1 MSLYQSIEKTF
12 FHSLTRKIFG
22 NVLFLVLPNLILIGL
37 GYWLYRSLQALQAQ
51 LADQPEV
58 GQQLADLAQATGFV
72 AGVMLILTIVVAG
85 FALFFMRHLFMRPIN
100 SMIEVLRAVKDK
112 DGDISATLPV
122 QTHDEIA
129 RMAESYNDFSA
140 SLKQMIAD
148 TRQRSVRVSLSAS
161 QLQKVVLAAKGSAEE
176 QVSKAQAVFQA
187 SQESTTAIEG
197 IAAHTQSISERNSH
211 NLAEV
216 RDSSAELVR
225 VSEQVATIETQ
236 VKEFQQ
242 VVEQLAENSASIISI
257 LSLVQGF
264 SEQTNLLALNA
275 SIEAARAGEAGRG
288 FAVVAD
294 EVRTLS
300 QKVNTATGEIDS
312 KINTMVSLVESTRSG
327 AEVIMQNV
335 SDTDGFISATSAR
348 FGTMVNDFEVLN
360 SQLGEISA
368 AIEELSYTNRHSHEQ
383 VSDITRLADSIRQ
396 EMEVSSQHS
405 RELDGAT
412 EEMQELLSRFTIGYG
427 GFEQIIT
434 EAKDWARLVEAELEG
449 LAAQG
454 INLFDTHYIR
464 TNKGQLPEKY
474 DTGYTDAYDAR
485 LRPLFDRCITEND
498 AFMVAAGFDLNGYC
512 PANNTKVSQPLTGEF
527 EVDNALS
534 RHRRIFAGTR
544 AEIQRASHDSPFLL
558 QTFIRDTGEILNSL
572 SVPLYING
580 RRWGSFCVA
589 FTPDHLLNATR
600 D

>member
-58 GQQLADLAQATGFV
+58 GQQLADLAQTTGFV

-100 SMIEVLRAVKDK
+100 SMIEVLRAVKEK

-485 LRPLFDRCITEND
+485 LRPLFDRCVTEND

-544 AEIQRASHDSPFLL
+544 AEIQRAAHNSPFLL

>member
-12 FHSLTRKIFG
+12 FNSMTRKILG
-22 NVLFLVLPNLILIGL
+22 NVLFLVLPSLILIGL
-37 GYWLYRSLQALQAQ
+37 GYWLHLALQELQSLLTDA
-51 LADQPEV
+51 PEA
-58 GQQLADLAQATGFV
+58 GQQVASLAQTTGLV
-72 AGVMLILTIVVAG
+72 AGVMLVLTVVVAG
-85 FALFFMRHLFMRPIN
+85 FTLFFMRHLFLRPIH
-100 SMIEVLRAVKDK
+100 SMTHVLRAVKDRG
-112 DGDISATLPV
+112 GDISATLPI

-129 RMAESYNDFSA
+129 GMAESYNDFSS

-148 TRQRSVRVSLSAS
+148 TRERSVRVSLSAS
-161 QLQKVVLAAKGSAEE
+161 QLQQVVLAAKGSAEE

-187 SQESTTAIEG
+187 SQESTSAIEG

-211 NLAEV
+211 NLSEV
-216 RDSSAELVR
+216 RDSSAQLVR
-225 VSEQVATIETQ
+225 VSEQVATIESQ

-242 VVEQLAENSASIISI
+242 VVEQLADNSASIISI

-300 QKVNTATGEIDS
+300 QKVNTATVEIDS
-312 KINTMVSLVESTRSG
+312 KVNAMVSLVESTRSG

-335 SDTDGFISATSAR
+335 SDTDGFIAQTSSR
-348 FGTMVNDFEVLN
+348 FGTMVSDFEALN
-360 SQLGEISA
+360 GQLGEISA

-396 EMEVSSQHS
+396 EMEVSSEHS
-405 RELDGAT
+405 LALDGAT

-434 EAKDWARLVEAELEG
+434 TARQWAHMVETELEA
-449 LAAQG
+449 LASQG
-454 INLFDTHYIR
+454 ANMFDTQYVR

-474 DTGYTDAYDAR
+474 NTSYVDAYESR
-485 LRPLFDRCITEND
+485 LQPLFDRCLSENG
-498 AFMVAAGFDLNGYC
+498 AFTVAAGFDLNGYC
-512 PANNTKVSQPLTGEF
+512 PANNSKVSKPITGDF
-527 EVDNALS
+527 AVDNALS

-544 AEIQRASHDSPFLL
+544 AEIRRASHDSPFLL

-572 SVPLYING
+572 SVPLFVGG

-589 FTPDHLLNATR
+589 FTPDHLLKSTR

>member
-12 FHSLTRKIFG
+12 FQSLSRKICG
-22 NVLFLVLPNLILIGL
+22 NVLFLVLPSLVLIGL
-37 GYWLYRSLQALQAQ
+37 GYWLYHSLQELQAQ
-51 LADQPEV
+51 LAAAPEAS
-58 GQQLADLAQATGFV
+58 QQVADLAHTTGLV
-72 AGVMLILTIVVAG
+72 IGAMLVLTITVAG
-85 FALFFMRHLFMRPIN
+85 FALFFMRHLFLRPIN
-100 SMIEVLRAVKDK
+100 SMIQVLRAVKDK

-197 IAAHTQSISERNSH
+197 IAEHTQSISERNSH
-211 NLAEV
+211 NLNEV
-216 RDSSAELVR
+216 RDSSAELIR
-225 VSEQVATIETQ
+225 VSEQVATIESQ

-335 SDTDGFISATSAR
+335 SDTDGFISATSQR
-348 FGTMVNDFEVLN
+348 FGNMVNDFEALN

-434 EAKDWARLVEAELEG
+434 EAKEWARQVETELEG
-449 LAAQG
+449 LASQG
-454 INLFDTHYIR
+454 VNLFDTNYIR
-464 TNKGQLPEKY
+464 TNKGQQPEKY
-474 DTGYTDAYDAR
+474 DTCYTDAYEAR
-485 LRPLFDRCITEND
+485 LRPLFDRCVAENK
-498 AFMVAAGFDLNGYC
+498 AFVVAAGFDLNGYC
-512 PANNTKVSQPLTGEF
+512 PANITKVSQPLTGDF
-527 EVDNALS
+527 AVDNALS

-544 AEIQRASHDSPFLL
+544 AEVQRASHNSPFLL

-572 SVPLYING
+572 SVPLCVNG

-589 FTPDHLLNATR
+589 FTPDHLLNVTR

>member
-12 FHSLTRKIFG
+12 FHSLSRKICG
-22 NVLFLVLPNLILIGL
+22 NVLFLVLPSLVLVGL
-37 GYWLYRSLQALQAQ
+37 GYWLHRSLQALQSK
-51 LADQPEV
+51 LAAAPEAS
-58 GQQLADLAQATGFV
+58 QQVAEFAHTTGLV
-72 AGVMLILTIVVAG
+72 TGAMLVLTIIVAG
-85 FALFFMRHLFMRPIN
+85 FTLFFMRHLFLRPIN
-100 SMIEVLRAVKDK
+100 SMIQVLRAVKDK

-216 RDSSAELVR
+216 KDSSAELVR
-225 VSEQVATIETQ
+225 VSEQVATIESQ

-242 VVEQLAENSASIISI
+242 VVGQLAENSASIISI

-335 SDTDGFISATSAR
+335 SDTDGFISATSQR
-348 FGTMVNDFEVLN
+348 FGSMVNDFEALN

-434 EAKDWARLVEAELEG
+434 EAKEWARQVETELEG
-449 LAAQG
+449 LASQG
-454 INLFDTHYIR
+454 VNLFDTNYIR
-464 TNKGQLPEKY
+464 TNKGQQPEKY
-474 DTGYTDAYDAR
+474 DTSYANAYEAR
-485 LRPLFDRCITEND
+485 LRPLFDRCITENE
-498 AFMVAAGFDLNGYC
+498 AFVVAAGFDLNGYC
-512 PANNTKVSQPLTGEF
+512 PANNTKVSQPLTGDF
-527 EVDNALS
+527 AVDNALS

-544 AEIQRASHDSPFLL
+544 AEVQRASHNSPFLL

-572 SVPLYING
+572 SVPLFVSG

-589 FTPDHLLNATR
+589 FTPDHLLNVTR

>member
-51 LADQPEV
+51 LDDQPEV
-58 GQQLADLAQATGFV
+58 GQQLADLAQTTGFV

>member
-58 GQQLADLAQATGFV
+58 GQQLADLAQTTGFV

>member
-12 FHSLTRKIFG
+12 FHSLTRKICG
-22 NVLFLVLPNLILIGL
+22 NVLFLVLPSLILIGL
-37 GYWLYRSLQALQAQ
+37 GYWLHLSLQDLQTALADTPDAGQQVAQ
-51 LADQPEV
+51 LAQI
-58 GQQLADLAQATGFV
+58 TGV
-72 AGVMLILTIVVAG
+72 AAGAMLVVTLVVAG
-85 FALFFMRHLFMRPIN
+85 FALFFMRHLFLRPIH
-100 SMIEVLRAVKDK
+100 SMTRVLRAVKDK

-122 QTHDEIA
+122 QTQDEIA
-129 RMAESYNDFSA
+129 RMAESYNHFSA

-161 QLQKVVLAAKGSAEE
+161 QLQQVVLAAKGSAEE

-216 RDSSAELVR
+216 KDSSAELVR
-225 VSEQVATIETQ
+225 VSEQVATIESQ

-242 VVEQLAENSASIISI
+242 VVGQLAENSASIISI

-312 KINTMVSLVESTRSG
+312 KINAMVSLVESTRSG

-335 SDTDGFISATSAR
+335 SDTDGFISQTSRR
-348 FGTMVNDFEVLN
+348 FSTMVSDFEALN

-405 RELDGAT
+405 QELDGAT

-434 EAKDWARLVEAELEG
+434 TTREWARMVEAELEN

-454 INLFDTHYIR
+454 QDLFDTNYVR

-474 DTGYTDAYDAR
+474 DTRYTDAYEAH

-498 AFMVAAGFDLNGYC
+498 AFLVAAGFDLNGYC
-512 PANNTKVSQPLTGEF
+512 PANNTRVSKPLTGDF

-544 AEIQRASHDSPFLL
+544 AEIRRASHDSPFLL

-572 SVPLYING
+572 SVPLFVNG